1 MEECPRAEQRVLQ
14 LIVVRK
20 EAYRCLRTARQYVK
34 RMQARTS
41 GQSIALSAL
50 MKDFRN
56 IAMALWFT
64 YLVFWIDPVVVEE
77 E

>member
-1 MEECPRAEQRVLQ
+1 MEECPHAEQRVLQ
-14 LIVVRK
+14 LIVARR
-20 EAYRCLRTARQYVK
+20 EAYRCLQTARQYVK
-34 RMQARTS
+34 RMQARVS

-56 IAMALWFT
+56 IATASWFT
-64 YLVFWIDPVVVEE
+64 YLMFWIDPVVVEE